1 MNTKIVLLL
10 SLLFYAS
17 FTLSQEETKSFE
29 TKKWT
34 VSSYFFSQTYIYQEN
49 DLPNLFTGISVKR
62 YFGSVGV
69 RLSYERMN
77 NSKNYNYFFNDN
89 STFLGSE
96 NHLIENA
103 LKIGAEYRTTYY
115 DFITFHL
122 FADYI
127 INSYKG
133 GYNNYDTTFMIAKK
147 ADIKGQCQGAI
158 IGMGFDILLSEH
170 FSVGIET
177 RLDVLFMNQQ
187 YFIRDYINKTTVEYM
202 DSDFNLQLR
211 LLGNLSLNYHF

>member
-1 MNTKIVLLL
+1 M
-10 SLLFYAS
+10 
-17 FTLSQEETKSFE
+17 
-29 TKKWT
+29 
-34 VSSYFFSQTYIYQEN
+34 
-49 DLPNLFTGISVKR
+49 
-62 YFGSVGV
+62 
-69 RLSYERMN
+69 
-77 NSKNYNYFFNDN
+77 
-89 STFLGSE
+89 
-96 NHLIENA
+96 
-103 LKIGAEYRTTYY
+103 
-115 DFITFHL
+115 TFHL

-133 GYNNYDTTFMIAKK
+133 GYNNYDTTFLIAKK
-147 ADIKGQCQGAI
+147 ADIKGLCQGAI

-177 RLDVLFMNQQ
+177 RLDVLFMDQR